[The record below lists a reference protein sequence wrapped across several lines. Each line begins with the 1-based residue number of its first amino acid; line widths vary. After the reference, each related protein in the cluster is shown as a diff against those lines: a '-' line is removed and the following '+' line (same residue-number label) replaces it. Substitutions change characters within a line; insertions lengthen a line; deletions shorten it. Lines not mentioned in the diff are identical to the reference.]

1 MVLVQGVRQSVL
13 ACGAVRAV
21 AVLPRVYADVRCL
34 VTSLVNCTHTL
45 SDSLTRSIT
54 RSLTHSHSHNQI
66 FATGLY
72 ELVKSA
78 LVLMLNMD
86 VPRPR
91 RLEPGAQLPGE
102 CLA

>member
-21 AVLPRVYADVRCL
+21 AVLPRVYSDVRCL

-54 RSLTHSHSHNQI
+54 RSLTHSLSLSQSDLRHRTVRAGQERAGAHAQHGC
-66 FATGLY
+66 AETT
-72 ELVKSA
+72 
-78 LVLMLNMD
+78 
-86 VPRPR
+86 P
-91 RLEPGAQLPGE
+91 PGARG
-102 CLA
+102 AAAW